1 MRYDNLPAAVK
12 RVLRGRRREET
23 DRFVAL
29 RSHYLFESEFC
40 QPGVEGAHE
49 KGGVEGGLGR
59 FRRNHLVPVPQ
70 VDDYDALNALLRQAC
85 AEDDLRT
92 LEDRSRTVL
101 EHWQDEAPR
110 LKALPEDR
118 FDTAEISRP
127 RVDSKSRVKL
137 RTNRYSVPVRLVG
150 RRLEA
155 RVTARRVQLVHE
167 GKVVAEHERLQG
179 KHGERLELDHYLEL
193 LHTKPGALP
202 GARPL
207 RQARDRGEW
216 PSNYDALWNR
226 LVERYGD
233 AEGARQLLDVL
244 LLHRTHAAKE
254 VHQAVAMA
262 LQLGCCEAGAIAVL
276 VRQLTTPSRRAVPL
290 GDLGE
295 LDQYGTEATDDMSS
309 YDGLL
314 GGEVWA

>member
-1 MRYDNLPAAVK
+1 
-12 RVLRGRRREET
+12 
-23 DRFVAL
+23 
-29 RSHYLFESEFC
+29 
-40 QPGVEGAHE
+40 
-49 KGGVEGGLGR
+49 
-59 FRRNHLVPVPQ
+59 
-70 VDDYDALNALLRQAC
+70 
-85 AEDDLRT
+85 
-92 LEDRSRTVL
+92 
-101 EHWQDEAPR
+101 
-110 LKALPEDR
+110 
-118 FDTAEISRP
+118 
-127 RVDSKSRVKL
+127 
-137 RTNRYSVPVRLVG
+137 VG

-167 GKVVAEHERLQG
+167 GKVIAEHERLQG
-179 KHGERLELDHYLEL
+179 KYGERLELDHYLEL

-216 PSNYDALWNR
+216 PASYDQLWKR

-233 AEGARQLLDVL
+233 AEGARQLIDVL
-244 LLHRTHAAKE
+244 LLHRTHGTDE

-276 VRQLTTPSRRAVPL
+276 VRQLTTPTRPTVPL